1 MFRPET
7 RGEKRARENPKVV
20 DQQFGK
26 KPEVQVINEGG
37 GGCFD
42 DFIKVVQYVVCCCG
56 CCTSYD
62 EYHDNS

>member
-37 GGCFD
+37 GCFD
-42 DFIKVVQYVVCCCG
+42 DFIKVVQYVVCC
-56 CCTSYD
+56 
-62 EYHDNS
+62 